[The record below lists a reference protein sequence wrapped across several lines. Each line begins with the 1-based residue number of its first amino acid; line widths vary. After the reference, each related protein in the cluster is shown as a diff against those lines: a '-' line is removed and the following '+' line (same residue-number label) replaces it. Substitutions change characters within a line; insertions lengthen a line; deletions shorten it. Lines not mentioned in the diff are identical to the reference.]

1 MSARGCRTSQDY
13 PLRIDEVAASNGTIG
28 ITFCPGKQAISFLEE
43 RPWCRDLSVD
53 LDAIRDWGAKVVVT
67 LIEDHE
73 FASLHVLSL
82 GDEVRSRGMA
92 WVHLPITDGHAPDD
106 RFEDLWTELGPGVLE
121 VLRRGGK
128 VLVHCRGGLGRAGL
142 VSARMLIELGE
153 EPRAAM
159 RRVRAARVGAIENT
173 QQESYLVDVGR
184 RLELER
190 GEQ

>member
-1 MSARGCRTSQDY
+1 M
-13 PLRIDEVAASNGTIG
+13 GTP
-28 ITFCPGKQAISFLEE
+28 T
-43 RPWCRDLSVD
+43 
-53 LDAIRDWGAKVVVT
+53 
-67 LIEDHE
+67 DH
-73 FASLHVLSL
+73 LQHV
-82 GDEVRSRGMA
+82 
-92 WVHLPITDGHAPDD
+92 PDD

-173 QQESYLVDVGR
+173 RQEDYLVDVGR